1 MRPTLEEIARIA
13 QVSVATV
20 SRFYRDKRSVSLES
34 RSKIERALEDLGF
47 SSEVLKK
54 RKRRTMIVA
63 LLVPDVENPFF
74 SSLVK
79 NAEFLL
85 SRLSYFLLL
94 CNTSGD
100 AYLEE
105 KYLDLLEKHHVDGV
119 ILIPSGRSDETFLER
134 VNKASI
140 PIVVLDREVK
150 NLKVPMILCD
160 SEKGGRMATEYLL
173 RLGKENIAFI
183 SGRKEVS
190 TASGR
195 LLGYRKA
202 LQESGIAFR
211 EELVFEGD
219 FTFKGGARAAQS
231 ILSSEIKID
240 AIFAANDLMA
250 LGAMEVLK
258 RRGIKIPSEVS
269 IIGYDDIWLSRIY
282 EPALTTVRQPVF
294 GMCELA
300 VNMLL
305 RSIRGEKHVLPQK
318 TILEPELVVRES
330 CIQFSKRR

>member
-1 MRPTLEEIARIA
+1 
-13 QVSVATV
+13 
-20 SRFYRDKRSVSLES
+20 
-34 RSKIERALEDLGF
+34 
-47 SSEVLKK
+47 
-54 RKRRTMIVA
+54 
-63 LLVPDVENPFF
+63 
-74 SSLVK
+74 
-79 NAEFLL
+79 
-85 SRLSYFLLL
+85 
-94 CNTSGD
+94 
-100 AYLEE
+100 
-105 KYLDLLEKHHVDGV
+105 
-119 ILIPSGRSDETFLER
+119 
-134 VNKASI
+134 
-140 PIVVLDREVK
+140 
-150 NLKVPMILCD
+150 
-160 SEKGGRMATEYLL
+160 LL